1 MTLRTTKMKPGLPA
15 PISWEPQHAS
25 FCAYDL
31 TTIVASE
38 RNKGVTGG

>member
-1 MTLRTTKMKPGLPA
+1 MKPGLPA

-31 TTIVASE
+31 VTLVANE
-38 RNKGVTGG
+38 RNGGTGG